1 MKKTKI
7 LVSMAVAAL
16 AILGTYTTAFADA
29 GAYAIKDTKTNII
42 RQYDLK
48 SLTESFLSNKIGQ
61 GNDLLFKEFK
71 EDQGKNGVHAIYDDS
86 KKYISYAEAVKALE
100 EVKISGKEFQLN
112 GFLKEAKAGE
122 TPNYVY
128 ERKVSGEKV
137 VNGLNI
143 TKEGFELDLSKEVLE
158 TYEDVKV
165 TVGQVIISNGTIT
178 GKLLVDAGKDAAVT
192 VKNIVTDAITGLSG
206 SLKLEAVQAKE
217 LVIEKALSLNVDTA
231 SKLTKLSI
239 TAPKGTEIVLSGNL
253 GAVEVSSAVKLTI
266 TAGSKVDVKIA
277 NDEAKEITVV
287 AEAGSTVTTDQPITN
302 TEGSGT
308 ITGPVTPTPG
318 GGGGG
323 VVTPAENADLDNY
336 ITAVKG
342 ALFFYAAMDNKF
354 SVTLGNSSTPTQI
367 TITDA
372 GLKSKTLDELV
383 MTTINK
389 SITKSFSEVSALQG
403 LFNNSSNKVTLPNGT
418 EGTLYQYIAAK
429 LVGKP
434 HSTAAIAYFTNPN
447 ETTFNSFKTAIQNN
461 ANSYIELSQ
470 TIQEIVPFNS
480 ENRSINIPRMNIKG
494 LNLSTITI
502 TKGSA
507 TATITPGQTTNI
519 SAIKTSLGLTAENT
533 TLSQLSG
540 STVSFTFQGVSN
552 VYTYQFALIAN

>member
-165 TVGQVIISNGTIT
+165 VAAKIVISNGTVT
-178 GKLLVDAGKDAAVT
+178 GKLIVDAGKDAAVT
-192 VKNIVTDAITGLSG
+192 VKNVKTDAITGLSG
-206 SLKLEAVQAKE
+206 SLKLEGVEAKE
-217 LVIEKALSLNVDTA
+217 LVIEKSLSLNVDTA
-231 SKLTKLSI
+231 SKLTKLLI

-318 GGGGG
+318 GGGTTTPTVDHTPLYTAINSIFAG
-323 VVTPAENADLDNY
+323 VDSL
-336 ITAVKG
+336 
-342 ALFFYAAMDNKF
+342 DNKF
-354 SVTLGNSSTPTQI
+354 NTNAGYLTISPSGNTVTITLPADKSAKDIADDIKASTTVASVSGLTEYINLVNLIKPDVNTGNILTALSNKLNSLGMELLYNTDIPFVQNLANLSNNTNKAQIVAAMNEVVIPEGITIKGYTVTSISVATSSTTNTVIYNSTAKKITKANIEAALGGITYEQAATNNIKSLLTGRTITVTLQDASSNTT
-367 TITDA
+367 TY
-372 GLKSKTLDELV
+372 
-383 MTTINK
+383 TIN
-389 SITKSFSEVSALQG
+389 
-403 LFNNSSNKVTLPNGT
+403 FN
-418 EGTLYQYIAAK
+418 
-429 LVGKP
+429 
-434 HSTAAIAYFTNPN
+434 
-447 ETTFNSFKTAIQNN
+447 
-461 ANSYIELSQ
+461 
-470 TIQEIVPFNS
+470 
-480 ENRSINIPRMNIKG
+480 
-494 LNLSTITI
+494 
-502 TKGSA
+502 
-507 TATITPGQTTNI
+507 
-519 SAIKTSLGLTAENT
+519 
-533 TLSQLSG
+533 
-540 STVSFTFQGVSN
+540 
-552 VYTYQFALIAN
+552 

>member
-128 ERKVSGEKV
+128 ERKVSGAKL

-158 TYEDVKV
+158 AYEDVKV
-165 TVGQVIISNGTIT
+165 TVGKVTIANGTIT
-178 GKLLVDAGKDAAVT
+178 GKLSVDAGKDAEVI
-192 VKNIVTDAITGLSG
+192 VKNIITDAITGLSG
-206 SLKLEAVQAKE
+206 SLKFEGVEAKE
-217 LVIEKALSLNVDTA
+217 LVIEKSLSLNVDTA
-231 SKLTKLSI
+231 SKLTKLLI

-323 VVTPAENADLDNY
+323 VVTPTVDHTPLY
-336 ITAVKG
+336 TAINSIFAGVDS
-342 ALFFYAAMDNKF
+342 LDNKF
-354 SVTLGNSSTPTQI
+354 NTNAGYLTISPSGNTV
-367 TITDA
+367 TITLPAD
-372 GLKSKTLDELV
+372 KSAKDIADDIKAS
-383 MTTINK
+383 TTVA
-389 SITKSFSEVSALQG
+389 SVSALTEYINLVNLIKPDVNTGNILTALSNKLNSLGMELLYNTDIPFVQN
-403 LFNNSSNKVTLPNGT
+403 LANLSNNTNKAQIVAAMNEVVIPEGITIKGYTVTSISVATSSTTNTVIYNSTAKKITKANIEAALGGITYEQAATNNIKSLLTGRTITVTLQDASSN
-418 EGTLYQYIAAK
+418 
-429 LVGKP
+429 
-434 HSTAAIAYFTNPN
+434 
-447 ETTFNSFKTAIQNN
+447 TTTYTINFN
-461 ANSYIELSQ
+461 
-470 TIQEIVPFNS
+470 
-480 ENRSINIPRMNIKG
+480 
-494 LNLSTITI
+494 
-502 TKGSA
+502 
-507 TATITPGQTTNI
+507 
-519 SAIKTSLGLTAENT
+519 
-533 TLSQLSG
+533 
-540 STVSFTFQGVSN
+540 
-552 VYTYQFALIAN
+552 